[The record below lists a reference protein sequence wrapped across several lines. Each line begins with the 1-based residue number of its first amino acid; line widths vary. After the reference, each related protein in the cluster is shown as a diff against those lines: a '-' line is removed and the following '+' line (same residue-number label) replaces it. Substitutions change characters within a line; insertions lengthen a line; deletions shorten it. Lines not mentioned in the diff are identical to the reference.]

1 MNKKTIILLSL
12 FCSQVLLHGEKLE
25 EVYVTEKQE
34 SYFENYSTSSTKSEK
49 SDNKTPSSIIVTK
62 ENLINDIQAQRIE
75 DTYDYTTGVTKVGKN
90 ADAIMIRG
98 FETSLE
104 NLKVNGMSGSIS
116 RMGSPSSSNVEKI
129 EIVKGPSSVLYGS
142 MEPGG
147 MVNIITKKPYGVESY
162 SFETSFQTYMSGV
175 SSFGEDNGIRTSFD
189 ANIPLSE
196 NLYYRF
202 IAAYENLNSYR
213 DNVDFQNLYIY
224 PSLLWNVND
233 ETSLLVSME
242 YGKEDGSADDGLA
255 VINHDIST
263 AASIN
268 TVYQEESDFDNDEGF
283 SLDLSLDHFF
293 NDNLYSK
300 FSWRSVIHND
310 ERKLYEQT
318 SVNSIAQT
326 IKRRNRHQ
334 YNERDWHSFDATLNY
349 DTKVLGLENSLLSGI
364 SGTYRKTDYDRIIQ
378 GSSNNVSP
386 DISIYNPVLG
396 GTASSNSGNRR
407 LTEYY
412 SSGIYLQD
420 SLSLNENLTLVGATR
435 FDRTKIDFICKSGSC
450 NDDSTRYSSNITGSL
465 GLIYN
470 LNNIVSFYGNIAQS
484 YNPISAE
491 RFDINGQGLETEK
504 SNQIE
509 LGTKLNFSENLN
521 SHFAIYKIL
530 KENVSEKVSGQSY
543 YETIGEIE
551 SKGFETELQWLP
563 TENWQLSLGYAYN
576 KAEYTTGSSIGNQP
590 KSTPKNTAQLFTRYI
605 FPTKVYN
612 GTLGVTSGVVFRD
625 SIYTSSSE
633 NTRVKLPSYTRYD
646 LGLSYIKKD
655 WEFNLNIE
663 NLTDKVY
670 YESGTNDYKI
680 FSGEPRK
687 LTLSVKKSF

>member
-12 FCSQVLLHGEKLE
+12 FCSQVLLHGEKLD
-25 EVYVTEKQE
+25 EVYVTVEQE
-34 SYFENYSTSSTKSEK
+34 SYFENLSTSSTKSEK

-147 MVNIITKKPYGVESY
+147 MVNIITKKPYGEESY
-162 SFETSFQTYMSGV
+162 SIETSFQTYMSGV
-175 SSFGEDNGIRTSFD
+175 SSFGEDNGISTSFD

-202 IAAYENLNSYR
+202 ITVYEDLNSYR

-242 YGKEDGSADDGLA
+242 YGKENGSADDGLA

-263 AASIN
+263 AAAIN

-318 SVNSIAQT
+318 AVDSTAET

-334 YNERDWHSFDATLNY
+334 YNERDWHSFDATLTY
-349 DTKVLGLENSLLSGI
+349 DSKILGLENSLLSGI

-396 GTASSNSGNRR
+396 GTAASNSGNRR

-412 SSGIYLQD
+412 SSGLYLQD
-420 SLSLNENLTLVGATR
+420 SLSLNENLTLIGATR

-450 NDDSTRYSSNITGSL
+450 NDDSTTYSSNVTGSL

-470 LNNIVSFYGNIAQS
+470 LNSIVSLYGNIAQS
-484 YNPISAE
+484 YNPITAE

-521 SHFAIYKIL
+521 SHFAVYKIL
-530 KENVSEKVSGQSY
+530 KENVSEKVSGQNY

-551 SKGFETELQWLP
+551 SKGFETEVQWLP
-563 TENWQLSLGYAYN
+563 TKNWQLSLGYAYN

-605 FPTKVYN
+605 FPTKIYN

-625 SIYTSSSE
+625 SIYTSSAE
-633 NTRVKLPSYTRYD
+633 NKRVKLPSYTRYD
-646 LGLSYIKKD
+646 LGLSYTKRD
-655 WEFNLNIE
+655 WEFSLNIE

-680 FSGEPRK
+680 HSGEPRK